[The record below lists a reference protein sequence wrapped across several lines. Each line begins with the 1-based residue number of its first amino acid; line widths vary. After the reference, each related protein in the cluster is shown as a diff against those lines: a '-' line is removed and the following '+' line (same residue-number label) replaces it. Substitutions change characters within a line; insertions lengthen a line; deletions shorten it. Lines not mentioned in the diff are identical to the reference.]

1 MNHLL
6 VIFNGE
12 NLHIHQ
18 KMIIFALSK
27 QQIIIM
33 EYTENEEELIRLI
46 RNYRSAYPN
55 GAKMLEREIIEL
67 VYDLMEGEQE

>member
-1 MNHLL
+1 M
-6 VIFNGE
+6 IFNIK

-18 KMIIFALSK
+18 KMTIFALSK
-27 QQIIIM
+27 QQNNM
-33 EYTENEEELIRLI
+33 EYTENEKELIQLI
-46 RNYRSAYPN
+46 RNYRRAYPN